1 MHVTVTV
8 FQTAPHFCLM
18 VLLSLFFRFRFLIFV
33 LGDWPC
39 YVIRSEVSVTLLS
52 GHLSF
57 LFRLTLFSVGLG
69 FLFFMLADWS
79 CYVIRSEVFVTLLS
93 CHSHFYSG

>member
-8 FQTAPHFCLM
+8 FQTAPHFCLV
-18 VLLSLFFRFRFLIFV
+18 VLLSLFFRFRFLIFM
-33 LGDWPC
+33 LADWPC

-57 LFRLTLFSVGLG
+57 LFMLTLFSLGLG
-69 FLFFMLADWS
+69 FLFFILADWF

-93 CHSHFYSG
+93 GHSHFYPG

>member
-8 FQTAPHFCLM
+8 FQTAPHFCL
-18 VLLSLFFRFRFLIFV
+18 VILLSLFFSFRFLIFM
-33 LGDWPC
+33 LADWPC

-52 GHLSF
+52 GHHSF
-57 LFRLTLFSVGLG
+57 LFRLTLFSLGLG

-79 CYVIRSEVFVTLLS
+79 CCFIRSEVFVTLLS
-93 CHSHFYSG
+93 GHSHSYSG